1 MSICGCVRYLECT
14 RTGLSIAASAHHQCR
29 FLKKATKDGG
39 SIESERKRTVLLLAT
54 GDFLTRV
61 RSCMAASCHV
71 LARVYIRSAKHERKR
86 SCAPHEPLPRVI
98 CVQTNNTRHFSYAR
112 KHYVVRAL
120 ARRRRHNRCT
130 RTVFTTTIATCINVH
145 HFVSCAVQ
153 MQTDPIGSAQVARA
167 WAPLSQHAN
176 RHHAQP
182 CLSVSLLAKA
192 KRTVCWLVGCSE
204 AAQCSCAAQL
214 CATPIN
220 DNVQMG
226 HKQPSTGHCQLP
238 FSTRFQ

>member
-1 MSICGCVRYLECT
+1 
-14 RTGLSIAASAHHQCR
+14 
-29 FLKKATKDGG
+29 
-39 SIESERKRTVLLLAT
+39 VLVLAT

-112 KHYVVRAL
+112 KHSVVRAL
-120 ARRRRHNRCT
+120 ARRRRHDRCT

-145 HFVSCAVQ
+145 HFVSCALQ

-176 RHHAQP
+176 RHDAQP
-182 CLSVSLLAKA
+182 CLSVSLLAKS
-192 KRTVCWLVGCSE
+192 KRTVCFVGWLQRGSSV
-204 AAQCSCAAQL
+204 QL
-214 CATPIN
+214 CSSVVCHAH
-220 DNVQMG
+220 Q
-226 HKQPSTGHCQLP
+226 
-238 FSTRFQ
+238 R